1 MSPCVHEEP
10 LLLEARRARAR
21 ARAARS
27 AKRDEHTMR
36 GTAHAC
42 ALTHASLVYRA
53 VGACSGMPVAT
64 TPITLHCTLAQPGA
78 RTPTPLMRCGAG

>member
-1 MSPCVHEEP
+1 MSPCVHEEEEP
-10 LLLEARRARAR
+10 LRAA
-21 ARAARS
+21 AARS

-36 GTAHAC
+36 GTAHVRAH
-42 ALTHASLVYRA
+42 TFMHARGSLVYRA

-78 RTPTPLMRCGAG
+78 RTPTPLMRCRAG